1 MSGATVSLYATCC
14 LERHNHVVDEIP
26 YKRSAHCRRLFV
38 HHRGRAE
45 HHQHRSRGVKYC
57 SVQCA
62 RAAAQ
67 RAYRERSR
75 NSKR

>member
-14 LERHNHVVDEIP
+14 LERHNHVGDEIP

-45 HHQHRSRGVKYC
+45 HHQHRSRGVKY
-57 SVQCA
+57 
-62 RAAAQ
+62 
-67 RAYRERSR
+67 
-75 NSKR
+75 